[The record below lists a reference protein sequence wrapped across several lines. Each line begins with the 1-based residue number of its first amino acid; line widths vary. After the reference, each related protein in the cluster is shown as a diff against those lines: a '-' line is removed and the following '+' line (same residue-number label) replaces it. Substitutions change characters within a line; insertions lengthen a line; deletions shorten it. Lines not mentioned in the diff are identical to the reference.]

1 MTIQQICVHL
11 RSSAVKNSRSLLN
24 TLRSLRSLRCMIFLT
39 AKCAKD
45 AKISSV
51 CLVDEYSNK
60 NLLKNHREHRGH
72 REKQRTSVLFVSSV
86 VDYTCSTSINV
97 NAIERG
103 LNSLNINYNT
113 KVNKNDNYC
122 ALKYE

>member
-24 TLRSLRSLRCMIFLT
+24 TLRSLRCMIFLT